1 MIRINKLAKDLGFTN
16 SVLIEKCQEC
26 GFVHITHHANALT
39 DEQVDLLRSKL
50 IGGAGQSVSVK
61 ERPAAPKV
69 EKISA
74 EKKDA
79 GSVEVVPKV
88 EKISAEKKDAG
99 SVEVV
104 PKVEKVST
112 EKKDA
117 GSVKVVSKEA
127 EAAAVRRRIPLWKQ
141 KAREDLIKGRWKEI
155 TKVTQQKRPRRFEK
169 RTKEAPKEQKA
180 VQPKEKESKV
190 AVELPATVK
199 DVSAAFGVKSGDI
212 ISKMLIDHN
221 ICATINQGLDGE
233 LIEMLGIEYGVEV
246 ELKQAKE
253 DEDEF
258 SLEESVD
265 REEDL
270 QTRAPIVTFLGH
282 VDHGKTSLLDSIRKT
297 DIVSFEAGGIT
308 QHIGAYR
315 IETNGKSVVFLDTPG
330 HAAFTAMR
338 ARGANVT
345 DLVVLV
351 VAADDGVMPQTEEA
365 INHARAANVPIVVA
379 LNKVDK
385 PEANVLKVKQQLA
398 SLDLNPEDWGGKVQM
413 IETSVVTKQ
422 GLDALL
428 GGLLLEAEI
437 LELKAVFNKPARGI
451 VLEAHVHEGRGVIA
465 SLLVR
470 EGTLKHGDIVLCG
483 QTYGRVRAIYNDHG
497 KEIKE
502 AGPSTPVAISGLS
515 TCPEAGDKFF
525 SIKDIQKAREIASK
539 RERKMR
545 EVALSNRQ
553 HVTLDN
559 LYMKIEEGRVK
570 EIKIIIK
577 ADFKGSVEV
586 LKKSLEEISTKE
598 VRTRILH
605 SGVGG
610 ITETDVLLADAS
622 DAVVIG
628 FHVVPEDKAKVLA
641 ESCGVDIR
649 LYKIIY
655 DATNDIKAALE
666 GLLEP
671 DKVEQILGS
680 VEVRKLFKVSK
691 IGNIAGCY
699 VKSGKILRNSHIRL
713 IRDSVVLYDGKIATL
728 RVVKDDAKEVRA
740 GFECGL
746 RIAGFDDIKVDD
758 IIESYEIQHIAR
770 TLK

>member
-16 SVLIEKCQEC
+16 SVLIEKCREC
-26 GFVHITHHANALT
+26 GFDHITHHANALT

-88 EKISAEKKDAG
+88 EKVSTEKKDAG

-141 KAREDLIKGRWKEI
+141 KAREDLIKGRWKDI

-190 AVELPATVK
+190 TVELPATVK

-385 PEANVLKVKQQLA
+385 PEANILKVKQQLA

-758 IIESYEIQHIAR
+758 VIESYEIQHIAR
-770 TLK
+770 KLE

>member
-1 MIRINKLAKDLGFTN
+1 MVRINKLAKDLGFKN
-16 SVLIEKCQEC
+16 SFLIEKCQEY
-26 GFVHITHHANALT
+26 GFVHIKHHANALT
-39 DEQVDLLRSKL
+39 DEQAGLLRSKL
-50 IGGAGQSVSVK
+50 VDRAAQSVSIKEKPDTSQVK
-61 ERPAAPKV
+61 
-69 EKISA
+69 
-74 EKKDA
+74 
-79 GSVEVVPKV
+79 
-88 EKISAEKKDAG
+88 
-99 SVEVV
+99 
-104 PKVEKVST
+104 KVST
-112 EKKDA
+112 EKKSSGPA
-117 GSVKVVSKEA
+117 KVVSKDA
-127 EAAAVRRRIPLWKQ
+127 EASAVRRRIPLWKQ

-155 TKVTQQKRPRRFEK
+155 TKVSQQKRPRRFEK
-169 RTKEAPKEQKA
+169 RTKEAPKEVKVVA
-180 VQPKEKESKV
+180 PKEKESKV
-190 AVELPATVK
+190 TVELPATVK
-199 DVSAAFGVKSGDI
+199 DVSAALGVKAGDI
-212 ISKMLIDHN
+212 ISKLLIGHGL
-221 ICATINQGLDGE
+221 CATINQGLDGE
-233 LIEMLGIEYGVEV
+233 IVEMLGIEYGVEI

-258 SLEESVD
+258 SLEEAVD
-265 REEDL
+265 KDEDL
-270 QTRAPIVTFLGH
+270 KERAPIVTFLGH

-315 IETNGKSVVFLDTPG
+315 VETKGKSVVFLDTPG
-330 HAAFTAMR
+330 HEAFTAMR

-385 PEANVLKVKQQLA
+385 PEANIMKVKQQLA

-422 GLDALL
+422 GLDTLYD
-428 GGLLLEAEI
+428 GLLLEAEI
-437 LELKAVFNKPARGI
+437 LELKAVAKKPARGI

-465 SLLVR
+465 NLLVR

-515 TCPEAGDKFF
+515 TCPEAGDKFY

-539 RERKMR
+539 RERKIR
-545 EVALSNRQ
+545 EVTLSGRQ

-559 LYMKIEEGRVK
+559 LYKKIEEGQVK
-570 EIKIIIK
+570 EIKVILK

-586 LKKSLEEISTKE
+586 IKKSLEEISTKE
-598 VRTRILH
+598 VRTRVLH

-610 ITETDVLLADAS
+610 ITETDILLADAS

-628 FHVVPEDKAKVLA
+628 FHVVPEDKAKTLA
-641 ESCGVDIR
+641 ESCGVDVR

-666 GLLEP
+666 GMLEP
-671 DKVEQILGS
+671 DKIENTLGS
-680 VEVRKLFKVSK
+680 VEVRKVFKVSK
-691 IGNIAGCY
+691 VGNIAGCY
-699 VKSGKILRNSHIRL
+699 VKSGKILRSSLVRL

-740 GFECGL
+740 GFECGI
-746 RIAGFDDIKVDD
+746 RIAGYDDIKVDD
-758 IIESYEIQHIAR
+758 IIEPYEIQHIAR

>member
-1 MIRINKLAKDLGFTN
+1 MVRINKLAKDLGFKN
-16 SVLIEKCQEC
+16 SFLIEKCQEY
-26 GFVHITHHANALT
+26 GFADIKHHANALT
-39 DEQVDLLRSKL
+39 DEQVRLLRSKL
-50 IGGAGQSVSVK
+50 VDGAGQGVSVK
-61 ERPAAPKV
+61 EKADTPEAKKVSAKKEDTDDATKAVPKEAGTTNADATKPA
-69 EKISA
+69 S
-74 EKKDA
+74 KDA
-79 GSVEVVPKV
+79 
-88 EKISAEKKDAG
+88 DA
-99 SVEVV
+99 
-104 PKVEKVST
+104 T
-112 EKKDA
+112 
-117 GSVKVVSKEA
+117 
-127 EAAAVRRRIPLWKQ
+127 AVRRRIPLWKQ
-141 KAREDLIKGRWKEI
+141 KAREDLIKGRWKEV
-155 TKVTQQKRPRRFEK
+155 TKVSQQKRPRRFEK
-169 RTKEAPKEQKA
+169 RTKEAPKETVA

-190 AVELPATVK
+190 TVELPATIK
-199 DVSAAFGVKSGDI
+199 DVSAALGVKAGDI
-212 ISKMLIDHN
+212 ISKLLIGHN
-221 ICATINQGLDGE
+221 IFATINQGLDGE
-233 LIEMLGIEYGVEV
+233 LIELLGIEYGVEI

-258 SLEESVD
+258 SLEEAVD

-270 QTRAPIVTFLGH
+270 ATRAPIVTFLGH
-282 VDHGKTSLLDSIRKT
+282 VDHGKTSLLDSIKKT
-297 DIVSFEAGGIT
+297 DIASFEAGGIT

-330 HAAFTAMR
+330 HEAFTAMR
-338 ARGANVT
+338 SRGANVT

-365 INHARAANVPIVVA
+365 INHARAANVPILVA
-379 LNKVDK
+379 INKVDK
-385 PEANVLKVKQQLA
+385 PEANVQKVKQQLA
-398 SLDLNPEDWGGKVQM
+398 SLELNPEEWGGKVQM
-413 IETSVVTKQ
+413 IETSVVTKM
-422 GLDALL
+422 GLDTLL
-428 GGLLLEAEI
+428 DGLLLEAEI
-437 LELKAVFNKPARGI
+437 LELKAAPKKPARGI

-465 SLLVR
+465 NLLVR

-515 TCPEAGDKFF
+515 VCPEAGDKFYG
-525 SIKDIQKAREIASK
+525 IKDIQKAREIASK

-545 EVALSNRQ
+545 EVALSGRQ

-559 LYMKIEEGRVK
+559 LYKKIEEGQVK
-570 EIKIIIK
+570 EIKVILK

-586 LKKSLEEISTKE
+586 LKKSLVEISTKE

-610 ITETDVLLADAS
+610 ITETDILLADAS

-628 FHVVPEDKAKVLA
+628 FHVVPEDKAKILA
-641 ESCGVDIR
+641 ESCGVDVR

-671 DKVEQILGS
+671 DKVEQALGS
-680 VEVRKLFKVSK
+680 VEVRKIFKVSK

-699 VKSGKILRNSHIRL
+699 VKSGKILRNSLVRL

-728 RVVKDDAKEVRA
+728 RVVKDDAKEVKA
-740 GFECGL
+740 GFECGI
-746 RIAGFDDIKVDD
+746 RIAGFDDIKAGD

-770 TLK
+770 TLE

>member
-1 MIRINKLAKDLGFTN
+1 MVRINKLAKDLGFKN
-16 SVLIEKCQEC
+16 SFLIEKCQEY
-26 GFVHITHHANALT
+26 GFADIKHHANALT
-39 DEQVDLLRSKL
+39 DEQVSLLRSKL
-50 IGGAGQSVSVK
+50 VDGAGQSVSVK
-61 ERPAAPKV
+61 EKPDTPEAKKV
-69 EKISA
+69 SA
-74 EKKDA
+74 KEGDTDATKAVPKDA
-79 GSVEVVPKV
+79 DTTKPVS
-88 EKISAEKKDAG
+88 KDA
-99 SVEVV
+99 
-104 PKVEKVST
+104 
-112 EKKDA
+112 DA
-117 GSVKVVSKEA
+117 T
-127 EAAAVRRRIPLWKQ
+127 AVRRRIPLWKQ
-141 KAREDLIKGRWKEI
+141 KAREDLIKGRWKEV
-155 TKVTQQKRPRRFEK
+155 TKVSQQKRPRRFEK
-169 RTKEAPKEQKA
+169 RTKEAPKETVA

-190 AVELPATVK
+190 AVELPATIK
-199 DVSAAFGVKSGDI
+199 DVSAALGVKAGDI
-212 ISKMLIDHN
+212 ISKLLIGHN
-221 ICATINQGLDGE
+221 IFATINQGLDGE
-233 LIEMLGIEYGVEV
+233 LIELLGIEYGVEI

-258 SLEESVD
+258 SLEETVD
-265 REEDL
+265 REEDFA
-270 QTRAPIVTFLGH
+270 TRAPIVTFLGH

-297 DIVSFEAGGIT
+297 DKASCEAGGIT

-315 IETNGKSVVFLDTPG
+315 VETNGKSVVFLDTPG
-330 HAAFTAMR
+330 HEAFTAMR

-365 INHARAANVPIVVA
+365 INHARAANVPILVA
-379 LNKVDK
+379 INKVDK
-385 PEANVLKVKQQLA
+385 PEANVQKVKQQLA
-398 SLDLNPEDWGGKVQM
+398 SLELNPEEWGGKVQM
-413 IETSVVTKQ
+413 IETSVVTKI
-422 GLDALL
+422 GLDTLL
-428 GGLLLEAEI
+428 DGLLLEAEI
-437 LELKAVFNKPARGI
+437 LELKAVRKKPARGI
-451 VLEAHVHEGRGVIA
+451 VLEAHVHEGRGIIA
-465 SLLVR
+465 NLLVR
-470 EGTLKHGDIVLCG
+470 EGTLKRGDIVLCG

-502 AGPSTPVAISGLS
+502 AEPSTPVAISGLS
-515 TCPEAGDKFF
+515 TCPEAGDKFY

-545 EVALSNRQ
+545 EVALSGRQ

-559 LYMKIEEGRVK
+559 LYKKIEDGQVK
-570 EIKIIIK
+570 EIKVILK

-586 LKKSLEEISTKE
+586 LKKSLEDISTKE

-610 ITETDVLLADAS
+610 ITETDILLADAS
-622 DAVVIG
+622 DAIVIG
-628 FHVVPEDKAKVLA
+628 FHVVPEDKAKILA
-641 ESCGVDIR
+641 ESCGVDVR

-671 DKVEQILGS
+671 DKIEETLGS

-699 VKSGKILRNSHIRL
+699 VKSGKILRNSQIRL

-758 IIESYEIQHIAR
+758 IIESYEIKHIAR
-770 TLK
+770 TLD

>member
-1 MIRINKLAKDLGFTN
+1 MVRINKLAKDLGFKN
-16 SVLIEKCQEC
+16 SFLIEKCQEY
-26 GFVHITHHANALT
+26 GFADIKHHANALT
-39 DEQVDLLRSKL
+39 DEQVRLLRSKL
-50 IGGAGQSVSVK
+50 VDGAGQGVSVK
-61 ERPAAPKV
+61 EKADTPEAKKVSAKKEDTDDATKAVPKEAGTTNADATKPA
-69 EKISA
+69 S
-74 EKKDA
+74 KDA
-79 GSVEVVPKV
+79 
-88 EKISAEKKDAG
+88 DA
-99 SVEVV
+99 
-104 PKVEKVST
+104 T
-112 EKKDA
+112 
-117 GSVKVVSKEA
+117 
-127 EAAAVRRRIPLWKQ
+127 AVRRRIPLWKQ
-141 KAREDLIKGRWKEI
+141 KAREDLIKGRWKEV
-155 TKVTQQKRPRRFEK
+155 TKVSQQKRPRRFEK
-169 RTKEAPKEQKA
+169 RTKEAPKETVA

-190 AVELPATVK
+190 TVELPATIK
-199 DVSAAFGVKSGDI
+199 DVSAALGVKAGDI
-212 ISKMLIDHN
+212 ISKLLIGHN
-221 ICATINQGLDGE
+221 IFATINQGLDGE
-233 LIEMLGIEYGVEV
+233 LIEMLGIEYGVEI

-258 SLEESVD
+258 SLEEAID
-265 REEDL
+265 QEEDL
-270 QTRAPIVTFLGH
+270 KARSPIVTFLGH
-282 VDHGKTSLLDSIRKT
+282 VDHVKTSLLDSIRKT
-297 DIVSFEAGGIT
+297 DIVSFESGGIT

-315 IETNGKSVVFLDTPG
+315 VETNGKSVVFLDTPG
-330 HAAFTAMR
+330 HEAFTSMR

-365 INHARAANVPIVVA
+365 INHARAADVPIVVA
-379 LNKVDK
+379 INKVDK
-385 PEANVLKVKQQLA
+385 AEANVQKVKQQLA
-398 SLDLNPEDWGGKVQM
+398 SLELNPEEWGGKVQM
-413 IETSVVTKQ
+413 IETSVVTKM
-422 GLDALL
+422 GLDTLL
-428 GGLLLEAEI
+428 DGLLLEAEI
-437 LELKAVFNKPARGI
+437 LELKAAPKKPARGI

-465 SLLVR
+465 NLLVR

-515 TCPEAGDKFF
+515 VCPEAGDKFYG
-525 SIKDIQKAREIASK
+525 IKDIQKAREIASK

-545 EVALSNRQ
+545 EVALSGRQ

-559 LYMKIEEGRVK
+559 LYKKIEEGQVK
-570 EIKIIIK
+570 EIKVILK

-586 LKKSLEEISTKE
+586 LKKSLVEISTKE

-610 ITETDVLLADAS
+610 ITETDILLADAS

-628 FHVVPEDKAKVLA
+628 FHVVPEDKAKILA
-641 ESCGVDIR
+641 ESCGVDVR

-671 DKVEQILGS
+671 DKVEQALGS
-680 VEVRKLFKVSK
+680 VEVRKIFKVSK

-699 VKSGKILRNSHIRL
+699 VKSGKILRNSLVRL

-728 RVVKDDAKEVRA
+728 RVVKDDAKEVKA
-740 GFECGL
+740 GFECGI
-746 RIAGFDDIKVDD
+746 RIAGFDDIKAGD

-770 TLK
+770 TLE

>member
-1 MIRINKLAKDLGFTN
+1 MVRINKLAKDLGFKN
-16 SVLIEKCQEC
+16 SFLIEKCQEY
-26 GFVHITHHANALT
+26 GFADIKHHANALT
-39 DEQVDLLRSKL
+39 DEQVSILRSKL
-50 IGGAGQSVSVK
+50 VGGAGQSVSVK
-61 ERPAAPKV
+61 EKPDTPKV
-69 EKISA
+69 KMVSA

-79 GSVEVVPKV
+79 
-88 EKISAEKKDAG
+88 DA
-99 SVEVV
+99 
-104 PKVEKVST
+104 
-112 EKKDA
+112 
-117 GSVKVVSKEA
+117 VKTVSKGTEA
-127 EAAAVRRRIPLWKQ
+127 TTVRRRIPLWKQ
-141 KAREDLIKGRWKEI
+141 KAREDLIKGRWKEV
-155 TKVTQQKRPRRFEK
+155 TKVSQQKRPRRFEK
-169 RTKEAPKEQKA
+169 RTKEAPKEQKT

-190 AVELPATVK
+190 TVELPATIK
-199 DVSAAFGVKSGDI
+199 DVSAALGVKAGDI
-212 ISKMLIDHN
+212 ISKLLIGHN
-221 ICATINQGLDGE
+221 IFATINQGLDGE
-233 LIEMLGIEYGVEV
+233 LIEMLGIEYGVEI

-258 SLEESVD
+258 SLEETVD

-270 QTRAPIVTFLGH
+270 KPRAPIVTFLGH

-297 DIVSFEAGGIT
+297 DTASFEAGGIT

-315 IETNGKSVVFLDTPG
+315 VEANGKTVVFLDTPG
-330 HAAFTAMR
+330 HEAFTAMR

-365 INHARAANVPIVVA
+365 INHARAAQVPIVVA
-379 LNKVDK
+379 INKVDK
-385 PEANVLKVKQQLA
+385 PEANVQKVKQQLA
-398 SLDLNPEDWGGKVQM
+398 SLELNPEEWGGKVQM
-413 IETSVVTKQ
+413 IETSVVTKA

-428 GGLLLEAEI
+428 DGLLLEAEI
-437 LELKAVFNKPARGI
+437 LELKAAPKKPAKGI
-451 VLEAHVHEGRGVIA
+451 VLEAHVHEGRGIIA
-465 SLLVR
+465 NLLVR
-470 EGTLKHGDIVLCG
+470 EGTLKHGDVVLCG

-497 KEIKE
+497 KVIKE

-515 TCPEAGDKFF
+515 TCPEAGDKFY
-525 SIKDIQKAREIASK
+525 SVKDIQKAREIASK

-545 EVALSNRQ
+545 EVALSDRQ

-559 LYMKIEEGRVK
+559 LYKKIEEGQIK
-570 EIKIIIK
+570 EIKVILK

-586 LKKSLEEISTKE
+586 LKKTLEEISTKE

-610 ITETDVLLADAS
+610 ITETDILLADAS

-628 FHVVPEDKAKVLA
+628 FHVVPEDKAKILA

-655 DATNDIKAALE
+655 DATNDMKSALE

-671 DKVEQILGS
+671 DKIEKVLGS
-680 VEVRKLFKVSK
+680 VEVRKIFKVSK
-691 IGNIAGCY
+691 VGNIAGCY
-699 VKSGKILRNSHIRL
+699 VKSGKILRNSLVRL

-728 RVVKDDAKEVRA
+728 RVVKDDAKEVKA
-740 GFECGL
+740 GFECGV
-746 RIAGFDDIKVDD
+746 RIAGFDDIKEGD

-770 TLK
+770 TLD

>member
-1 MIRINKLAKDLGFTN
+1 MVRINKLAKDLGFKN
-16 SVLIEKCQEC
+16 SFLIEKCQEY
-26 GFVHITHHANALT
+26 GFADIKHHANALT
-39 DEQVDLLRSKL
+39 DEQVSLLRSKL
-50 IGGAGQSVSVK
+50 VGGAGQSVSVK
-61 ERPAAPKV
+61 EKPDTPDAKNV
-69 EKISA
+69 SA
-74 EKKDA
+74 EKGDTDA
-79 GSVEVVPKV
+79 TKVVPKDADATKPV
-88 EKISAEKKDAG
+88 SKDA
-99 SVEVV
+99 
-104 PKVEKVST
+104 
-112 EKKDA
+112 DA
-117 GSVKVVSKEA
+117 T
-127 EAAAVRRRIPLWKQ
+127 AVRRRIPLWKQ
-141 KAREDLIKGRWKEI
+141 KAREDLIKGRWKEV
-155 TKVTQQKRPRRFEK
+155 TKVSQQKRPRRFDK
-169 RTKEAPKEQKA
+169 RTKEAPKETVA

-190 AVELPATVK
+190 TVELPATIK
-199 DVSAAFGVKSGDI
+199 DVSAALGVKAGDI
-212 ISKMLIDHN
+212 ISKLLIGHN
-221 ICATINQGLDGE
+221 IFATINQGLDGE
-233 LIEMLGIEYGVEV
+233 LIELLGIEYGVEI

-258 SLEESVD
+258 SLEEIVD
-265 REEDL
+265 KEEDL
-270 QTRAPIVTFLGH
+270 KARSPIVTFLGH

-297 DIVSFEAGGIT
+297 DIVSFESGGIT

-315 IETNGKSVVFLDTPG
+315 VETNGKSVVFLDTPG
-330 HAAFTAMR
+330 HEAFTSMR

-365 INHARAANVPIVVA
+365 INHARAADVPIVVA
-379 LNKVDK
+379 INKVDK
-385 PEANVLKVKQQLA
+385 AEANVQKVKQQLA
-398 SLDLNPEDWGGKVQM
+398 SLELNPEEWGGKVQM
-413 IETSVVTKQ
+413 IETSVVTKM
-422 GLDALL
+422 GLDTLL
-428 GGLLLEAEI
+428 DGLLLEAEI
-437 LELKAVFNKPARGI
+437 LELKAAPKKPARGI

-465 SLLVR
+465 NLLVR

-515 TCPEAGDKFF
+515 VCPEAGDKFYG
-525 SIKDIQKAREIASK
+525 IKDIQKAREIASK

-545 EVALSNRQ
+545 EVALSGRQ

-559 LYMKIEEGRVK
+559 LYKKIEEGQVK
-570 EIKIIIK
+570 EIKVILK

-586 LKKSLEEISTKE
+586 LKKSLVEISTKE

-610 ITETDVLLADAS
+610 ITETDILLADAS

-628 FHVVPEDKAKVLA
+628 FHVVPEDKAKILA
-641 ESCGVDIR
+641 ESCGVDVR

-671 DKVEQILGS
+671 DKVEQALGS
-680 VEVRKLFKVSK
+680 VEVRKIFKVSK

-699 VKSGKILRNSHIRL
+699 VKSGKILRNSLVRL

-728 RVVKDDAKEVRA
+728 RVVKDDAKEVKA
-740 GFECGL
+740 GFECGI
-746 RIAGFDDIKVDD
+746 RIAGFDDIKAGD

-770 TLK
+770 TLE

>member
-1 MIRINKLAKDLGFTN
+1 MIRINKLAKDLGFKN
-16 SVLIEKCQEC
+16 SFLIEKCQEY
-26 GFVHITHHANALT
+26 GFADIKHHANALT
-39 DEQVDLLRSKL
+39 DEQVSLLRSKL
-50 IGGAGQSVSVK
+50 VGGAGQSVSVK
-61 ERPAAPKV
+61 EKPHTPDTKKV
-69 EKISA
+69 SA
-74 EKKDA
+74 EKGDTDA
-79 GSVEVVPKV
+79 TKVVPKDADATKPV
-88 EKISAEKKDAG
+88 SKDA
-99 SVEVV
+99 
-104 PKVEKVST
+104 
-112 EKKDA
+112 DA
-117 GSVKVVSKEA
+117 T
-127 EAAAVRRRIPLWKQ
+127 AVRRRIPLWKQ
-141 KAREDLIKGRWKEI
+141 KAREDLIKGRWKEV
-155 TKVTQQKRPRRFEK
+155 TKVSQQKRPRRFEK
-169 RTKEAPKEQKA
+169 RTKEAPKETVA

-190 AVELPATVK
+190 TVELPATIK
-199 DVSAAFGVKSGDI
+199 DVSAALGVKAGDI
-212 ISKMLIDHN
+212 ISKLLIGHN
-221 ICATINQGLDGE
+221 IFATINQGLDGE
-233 LIEMLGIEYGVEV
+233 LIEMLGIEYGVEI

-258 SLEESVD
+258 SLEEAID
-265 REEDL
+265 QEEDL
-270 QTRAPIVTFLGH
+270 KARSPIVTFLGH

-297 DIVSFEAGGIT
+297 DIVSFESGGIT

-315 IETNGKSVVFLDTPG
+315 VETNGKSVVFLDTPG
-330 HAAFTAMR
+330 HEAFTSMR

-365 INHARAANVPIVVA
+365 INHARAADVPIVVA
-379 LNKVDK
+379 INKVDK
-385 PEANVLKVKQQLA
+385 AEANVQKVKQQLA
-398 SLDLNPEDWGGKVQM
+398 SLELNPEEWGGKVQM
-413 IETSVVTKQ
+413 IETSVVTKM
-422 GLDALL
+422 GLDTLL
-428 GGLLLEAEI
+428 DGLLLEAEI
-437 LELKAVFNKPARGI
+437 LELKAAPKKPARGI

-465 SLLVR
+465 NLLVR

-515 TCPEAGDKFF
+515 VCPEAGDKFYG
-525 SIKDIQKAREIASK
+525 IKDIQKAREIASK

-545 EVALSNRQ
+545 EVALSGRQ

-559 LYMKIEEGRVK
+559 LYKKIEEGQVK
-570 EIKIIIK
+570 EIKVILK

-586 LKKSLEEISTKE
+586 LKKSLVEISTKE

-610 ITETDVLLADAS
+610 ITETDILLADAS

-628 FHVVPEDKAKVLA
+628 FHVVPEDKAKILA

-671 DKVEQILGS
+671 DKVEQALGS
-680 VEVRKLFKVSK
+680 VEVRKIFKVSK

-699 VKSGKILRNSHIRL
+699 VKSGKILRNSLVRL

-728 RVVKDDAKEVRA
+728 RVVKDDAKEVKA
-740 GFECGL
+740 GFECGI
-746 RIAGFDDIKVDD
+746 RIAGFDDIKAGD

-770 TLK
+770 TLE

>member
-1 MIRINKLAKDLGFTN
+1 MIRINKLAKDLGFKN
-16 SVLIEKCQEC
+16 SFLIEKCQEC
-26 GFVHITHHANALT
+26 GFENITHHANALT
-39 DEQVDLLRSKL
+39 DEQVGLLRSKL
-50 IGGAGQSVSVK
+50 IDGAEQTVSVK
-61 ERPAAPKV
+61 EKPGTP
-69 EKISA
+69 EI
-74 EKKDA
+74 KK
-79 GSVEVVPKV
+79 E
-88 EKISAEKKDAG
+88 
-99 SVEVV
+99 
-104 PKVEKVST
+104 ST

-117 GSVKVVSKEA
+117 GSVKVASKEA
-127 EAAAVRRRIPLWKQ
+127 EAATVRRRIPLWKQ
-141 KAREDLIKGRWKEI
+141 KAREDLIKGRWKEV
-155 TKVTQQKRPRRFEK
+155 TKVSQQKRPRRFDK
-169 RTKEAPKEQKA
+169 RTKEVPKEQKA
-180 VQPKEKESKV
+180 VLPKEKESKV
-190 AVELPATVK
+190 TVELPATIK
-199 DVSAAFGVKSGDI
+199 DVSAALGVKAGDI
-212 ISKMLIDHN
+212 ISKLLIGHN
-221 ICATINQGLDGE
+221 IFATINQGLDGE
-233 LIEMLGIEYGVEV
+233 LIEMLGIEYGVEI

-258 SLEESVD
+258 SLEESAD
-265 REEDL
+265 QEEDL
-270 QTRAPIVTFLGH
+270 KARAPIVTFLGH

-297 DIVSFEAGGIT
+297 DIVSFESGGIT

-315 IETNGKSVVFLDTPG
+315 VETNGKSVVFLDTPG
-330 HAAFTAMR
+330 HEAFTAMR

-365 INHARAANVPIVVA
+365 INHARAADVPIVVA

-385 PEANVLKVKQQLA
+385 PEANILKVKQQLA

-428 GGLLLEAEI
+428 DGLLLEAEV
-437 LELKAVFNKPARGI
+437 LELKAVSNKPARGI

-465 SLLVR
+465 NLLVR

-483 QTYGRVRAIYNDHG
+483 QTYGRMRAIYNDHG

-539 RERKMR
+539 RERKIR
-545 EVALSNRQ
+545 EVALSGRQ

-559 LYMKIEEGRVK
+559 LYKKIEDGQVK
-570 EIKIIIK
+570 EIKVILK

-610 ITETDVLLADAS
+610 ITETDILLADAS

-628 FHVVPEDKAKVLA
+628 FHVVPEDKAKTLA
-641 ESCGVDIR
+641 ESCGVDVR

-699 VKSGKILRNSHIRL
+699 VKSGKILRNSLIRL
-713 IRDSVVLYDGKIATL
+713 IRDSIVIYDGKIATL
-728 RVVKDDAKEVRA
+728 RVVKDDAKEVKA
-740 GFECGL
+740 GYECGI

-758 IIESYEIQHIAR
+758 VIESYEIQHIAR

>member
-1 MIRINKLAKDLGFTN
+1 MIRINKLAKDLGFKN
-16 SVLIEKCQEC
+16 SFLIEKCQEY
-26 GFVHITHHANALT
+26 GFADIKHHANALT
-39 DEQVDLLRSKL
+39 DEQVRLLRSKL
-50 IGGAGQSVSVK
+50 VDGAGQGVSVK
-61 ERPAAPKV
+61 EKADTPEAKKVSAKKEDADATKAVPKESGTTNADATKPA
-69 EKISA
+69 S
-74 EKKDA
+74 KDA
-79 GSVEVVPKV
+79 
-88 EKISAEKKDAG
+88 DA
-99 SVEVV
+99 
-104 PKVEKVST
+104 T
-112 EKKDA
+112 
-117 GSVKVVSKEA
+117 
-127 EAAAVRRRIPLWKQ
+127 AVRRRIPLWKQ
-141 KAREDLIKGRWKEI
+141 KAREDLIKGRWKEV
-155 TKVTQQKRPRRFEK
+155 TKVSQQKRPRRFEK
-169 RTKEAPKEQKA
+169 RTKEAPKETVA

-190 AVELPATVK
+190 TVELPATIK
-199 DVSAAFGVKSGDI
+199 DVSAALGVKAGDI
-212 ISKMLIDHN
+212 ISKLLIGHN
-221 ICATINQGLDGE
+221 IFATINQGLDGE
-233 LIEMLGIEYGVEV
+233 LIELLGIEYGVEI

-258 SLEESVD
+258 SLEEAVD

-270 QTRAPIVTFLGH
+270 ATRAPIVTFLGH
-282 VDHGKTSLLDSIRKT
+282 VDHGKTSLLDSIKKT
-297 DIVSFEAGGIT
+297 DIASFEAGGIT

-330 HAAFTAMR
+330 HEAFTAMR
-338 ARGANVT
+338 SRGANVT

-365 INHARAANVPIVVA
+365 INHARAANVPILVA
-379 LNKVDK
+379 INKVDK
-385 PEANVLKVKQQLA
+385 PEANVQKVKQQLA
-398 SLDLNPEDWGGKVQM
+398 SLELNPEEWGGKVQM
-413 IETSVVTKQ
+413 IETSVVTKM
-422 GLDALL
+422 GLDTLL
-428 GGLLLEAEI
+428 DGLLLEAEI
-437 LELKAVFNKPARGI
+437 LELKAAPKKPARGI

-465 SLLVR
+465 NLLVR

-515 TCPEAGDKFF
+515 VCPEAGDKFYG
-525 SIKDIQKAREIASK
+525 IKDIQKAREIASK

-545 EVALSNRQ
+545 EVALSGRQ

-559 LYMKIEEGRVK
+559 LYKKIEEGQVK
-570 EIKIIIK
+570 EIKVILK

-586 LKKSLEEISTKE
+586 LKKSLVEISTKE

-610 ITETDVLLADAS
+610 ITETDILLADAS

-628 FHVVPEDKAKVLA
+628 FHVVPEDKAKILA
-641 ESCGVDIR
+641 ESCGVDVR

-671 DKVEQILGS
+671 DKVEQALGS
-680 VEVRKLFKVSK
+680 VEVRKIFKVSK

-699 VKSGKILRNSHIRL
+699 VKSGKILRNSLVRL

-728 RVVKDDAKEVRA
+728 RVVKDDAKEVKA
-740 GFECGL
+740 GFECGI
-746 RIAGFDDIKVDD
+746 RIAGFDDIKAGD

-770 TLK
+770 TLE

>member
-1 MIRINKLAKDLGFTN
+1 MVRINKLAKDLGFKN
-16 SVLIEKCQEC
+16 SFLIEKCQEY
-26 GFVHITHHANALT
+26 GFADIKHHANALT
-39 DEQVDLLRSKL
+39 DEQVRLLRSKL
-50 IGGAGQSVSVK
+50 VDGAGQGVSVK
-61 ERPAAPKV
+61 EKADTPEAKKV
-69 EKISA
+69 SA
-74 EKKDA
+74 KKEDTDATKAVPKDA
-79 GSVEVVPKV
+79 GATNADATKPAS
-88 EKISAEKKDAG
+88 KDA
-99 SVEVV
+99 
-104 PKVEKVST
+104 
-112 EKKDA
+112 DA
-117 GSVKVVSKEA
+117 T
-127 EAAAVRRRIPLWKQ
+127 AVRRRIPLWKQ
-141 KAREDLIKGRWKEI
+141 KAREDLIKGRWKEV
-155 TKVTQQKRPRRFEK
+155 TKVSQQKRPRRFEK
-169 RTKEAPKEQKA
+169 RTKEAPKETVA

-190 AVELPATVK
+190 TVELPATIK
-199 DVSAAFGVKSGDI
+199 DVSAALGVKAGDI
-212 ISKMLIDHN
+212 ISKLLIGHN
-221 ICATINQGLDGE
+221 IFATINQGLDGE
-233 LIEMLGIEYGVEV
+233 LIEMLGIEYGVEI

-258 SLEESVD
+258 SLEEAID
-265 REEDL
+265 QEEDL
-270 QTRAPIVTFLGH
+270 KARSPIVTFLGH

-297 DIVSFEAGGIT
+297 DIVSFESGGIT

-315 IETNGKSVVFLDTPG
+315 VETNGKSVVFLDTPG
-330 HAAFTAMR
+330 HEAFTSMR

-365 INHARAANVPIVVA
+365 INHARAADVPIVVA
-379 LNKVDK
+379 INKVDK
-385 PEANVLKVKQQLA
+385 AEANVQKVKQQLA
-398 SLDLNPEDWGGKVQM
+398 SLELNPEEWGGKVQM
-413 IETSVVTKQ
+413 IETSVVTKM
-422 GLDALL
+422 GLDTLL
-428 GGLLLEAEI
+428 DGLLLEAEI
-437 LELKAVFNKPARGI
+437 LELKAAPKKPARGI

-465 SLLVR
+465 NLLVR

-515 TCPEAGDKFF
+515 VCPEAGDKFYG
-525 SIKDIQKAREIASK
+525 IKDIQKAREIASK

-545 EVALSNRQ
+545 EVALSGRQ

-559 LYMKIEEGRVK
+559 LYKKIEEGQVK
-570 EIKIIIK
+570 EIKVILK

-586 LKKSLEEISTKE
+586 LKKSLVEISTKE

-610 ITETDVLLADAS
+610 ITETDILLADAS

-628 FHVVPEDKAKVLA
+628 FHVVPEDKAKILA

-671 DKVEQILGS
+671 DKVEQALGS
-680 VEVRKLFKVSK
+680 VEVRKIFKVSK

-699 VKSGKILRNSHIRL
+699 VKSGKILRNSLVRL

-728 RVVKDDAKEVRA
+728 RVVKDDAKEVKA
-740 GFECGL
+740 GFECGI
-746 RIAGFDDIKVDD
+746 RIAGFDDIKAGD

-770 TLK
+770 TLE

>member
-61 ERPAAPKV
+61 ERPAA
-69 EKISA
+69 
-74 EKKDA
+74 
-79 GSVEVVPKV
+79 PKV

-525 SIKDIQKAREIASK
+525 SIKDIQKARKIASK

-671 DKVEQILGS
+671 DKIEQTLGS

-699 VKSGKILRNSHIRL
+699 VKSGKILRNSLIRL

-728 RVVKDDAKEVRA
+728 RVVKDDVKEVRA

-758 IIESYEIQHIAR
+758 VIESYEIQHIAR
-770 TLK
+770 KLE

>member
-1 MIRINKLAKDLGFTN
+1 MVRINKLAKDLGFKN
-16 SVLIEKCQEC
+16 SFLIEKCQEY
-26 GFVHITHHANALT
+26 GFADIKHHANALT
-39 DEQVDLLRSKL
+39 DEQVRLLRSKL
-50 IGGAGQSVSVK
+50 VDGAGQGVSVK
-61 ERPAAPKV
+61 EKADTPEAKKVSAKKEDTDDATKAVPKEAGTTNADATKPA
-69 EKISA
+69 S
-74 EKKDA
+74 KDA
-79 GSVEVVPKV
+79 
-88 EKISAEKKDAG
+88 DA
-99 SVEVV
+99 
-104 PKVEKVST
+104 T
-112 EKKDA
+112 
-117 GSVKVVSKEA
+117 
-127 EAAAVRRRIPLWKQ
+127 AVRRRIPLWKQ
-141 KAREDLIKGRWKEI
+141 KAREDLIKGRWKEV
-155 TKVTQQKRPRRFEK
+155 TKVSQQKRPRRFEK
-169 RTKEAPKEQKA
+169 RTKEAPKETVA

-190 AVELPATVK
+190 TVELPATIK
-199 DVSAAFGVKSGDI
+199 DVSAALGVKAGDI
-212 ISKMLIDHN
+212 ISKLLIGHN
-221 ICATINQGLDGE
+221 IFATINQGLDGE
-233 LIEMLGIEYGVEV
+233 LIELLGIEYGVEI

-258 SLEESVD
+258 SLEEAID
-265 REEDL
+265 QEEDL
-270 QTRAPIVTFLGH
+270 KARSPIVTFLGH

-297 DIVSFEAGGIT
+297 DIVSFESGGIT

-315 IETNGKSVVFLDTPG
+315 VETNGKSVVFLDTPG
-330 HAAFTAMR
+330 HEAFTSMR

-365 INHARAANVPIVVA
+365 INHARAADVPIVVA
-379 LNKVDK
+379 INKVDK
-385 PEANVLKVKQQLA
+385 AEANVQKVKQQLA
-398 SLDLNPEDWGGKVQM
+398 SLELNPEEWGGKVQM
-413 IETSVVTKQ
+413 IETSVVTKM
-422 GLDALL
+422 GLDTLL
-428 GGLLLEAEI
+428 DGLLLEAEI
-437 LELKAVFNKPARGI
+437 LELKAAPKKPARGI

-465 SLLVR
+465 NLLVR

-515 TCPEAGDKFF
+515 VCPEAGDKFYG
-525 SIKDIQKAREIASK
+525 IKDIQKAREIASK

-545 EVALSNRQ
+545 EVALSGRQ

-559 LYMKIEEGRVK
+559 LYKKIEEGQVK
-570 EIKIIIK
+570 EIKVILK

-586 LKKSLEEISTKE
+586 LKKSLVEISTKE

-610 ITETDVLLADAS
+610 ITETDILLADAS

-628 FHVVPEDKAKVLA
+628 FHVVPEDKAKILA
-641 ESCGVDIR
+641 ESCGVDVR

-671 DKVEQILGS
+671 DKVEQALGS
-680 VEVRKLFKVSK
+680 VEVRKIFKVSK

-699 VKSGKILRNSHIRL
+699 VKSGKILRNSLVRL

-728 RVVKDDAKEVRA
+728 RVVKDDAKEVKA
-740 GFECGL
+740 GFECGI
-746 RIAGFDDIKVDD
+746 RIAGFDDIKAGD

-770 TLK
+770 TLE

>member
-1 MIRINKLAKDLGFTN
+1 MIRINKLAKDLGFKN
-16 SVLIEKCQEC
+16 SFLIEKCQEY
-26 GFVHITHHANALT
+26 GFGHITHHANALT
-39 DEQVDLLRSKL
+39 DEQVGLLRSKL
-50 IGGAGQSVSVK
+50 IDGAEQSVSVK
-61 ERPAAPKV
+61 EKPVTPDVK
-69 EKISA
+69 
-74 EKKDA
+74 
-79 GSVEVVPKV
+79 
-88 EKISAEKKDAG
+88 
-99 SVEVV
+99 
-104 PKVEKVST
+104 KVST

-117 GSVKVVSKEA
+117 GSVKVASKEA
-127 EAAAVRRRIPLWKQ
+127 DATTVRRRIPLWKQ
-141 KAREDLIKGRWKEI
+141 KAREDLIKGRWKEV
-155 TKVTQQKRPRRFEK
+155 TKVSQQKRPRRFEK
-169 RTKEAPKEQKA
+169 RTKEVPKEQKA

-190 AVELPATVK
+190 TVELPATIK
-199 DVSAAFGVKSGDI
+199 DVSAALGVKAGDI
-212 ISKMLIDHN
+212 ISKLLIGHN
-221 ICATINQGLDGE
+221 IFATINQGLDGE
-233 LIEMLGIEYGVEV
+233 LIEMLGIEYGVEI

-258 SLEESVD
+258 SLEEVD
-265 REEDL
+265 DQEEDL
-270 QTRAPIVTFLGH
+270 KARAPIVTFLGH

-297 DIVSFEAGGIT
+297 NVVSFEAGGIT

-315 IETNGKSVVFLDTPG
+315 VDTNGKSVVFLDTPG
-330 HAAFTAMR
+330 HEAFTAMR

-365 INHARAANVPIVVA
+365 INHARAAEVPIVVA
-379 LNKVDK
+379 MNKVDK
-385 PEANVLKVKQQLA
+385 PEANVQKVKQQLA
-398 SLDLNPEDWGGKVQM
+398 SLELNPEEWGGKVQM
-413 IETSVVTKQ
+413 IETSVVAKM

-428 GGLLLEAEI
+428 DGLLLEAEI
-437 LELKAVFNKPARGI
+437 LELKAVSKKPAKGI

-465 SLLVR
+465 NLLVR

-497 KEIKE
+497 EGIKE

-515 TCPEAGDKFF
+515 TCPEAGDKFY
-525 SIKDIQKAREIASK
+525 SVKDIQKAREIASK

-545 EVALSNRQ
+545 EVALSDRQ

-559 LYMKIEEGRVK
+559 LYTKIEDGQVK

-586 LKKSLEEISTKE
+586 LKKSLVEISTKE
-598 VRTRILH
+598 VRTRVLH

-610 ITETDVLLADAS
+610 ITETDILLADAS
-622 DAVVIG
+622 DAIVIG
-628 FHVVPEDKAKVLA
+628 FHVVPEDKARVLA

-671 DKVEQILGS
+671 DKVEQTLGS

-699 VKSGKILRNSHIRL
+699 VKSGKILRNSNIRL

-728 RVVKDDAKEVRA
+728 RVVKDDAKEVKA
-740 GFECGL
+740 GFECGI

-758 IIESYEIQHIAR
+758 IIEAYEIQHIAR
-770 TLK
+770 KLE

>member
-1 MIRINKLAKDLGFTN
+1 MVRINKLAKDLGFKN
-16 SVLIEKCQEC
+16 SFLIEKCQEY
-26 GFVHITHHANALT
+26 GFADIKHHANALT
-39 DEQVDLLRSKL
+39 DEQVSLLRSKL
-50 IGGAGQSVSVK
+50 VDGAGQSVSVK
-61 ERPAAPKV
+61 EKPDTPEAKKV
-69 EKISA
+69 GAKEGDTDATKA
-74 EKKDA
+74 VPKDA
-79 GSVEVVPKV
+79 DTTKPVS
-88 EKISAEKKDAG
+88 KDA
-99 SVEVV
+99 
-104 PKVEKVST
+104 
-112 EKKDA
+112 DA
-117 GSVKVVSKEA
+117 T
-127 EAAAVRRRIPLWKQ
+127 AVRRRIPLWKQ
-141 KAREDLIKGRWKEI
+141 KAREDLIKGRWKEV
-155 TKVTQQKRPRRFEK
+155 TKVSQQKRPRRFEK
-169 RTKEAPKEQKA
+169 RTKEAPKETVA

-190 AVELPATVK
+190 AVELPATIK
-199 DVSAAFGVKSGDI
+199 DVSAALGVKAGDI
-212 ISKMLIDHN
+212 ISKLLIGHN
-221 ICATINQGLDGE
+221 IFATINQGLDGE
-233 LIEMLGIEYGVEV
+233 LIELLGIEYGVEI

-258 SLEESVD
+258 SLEETVD
-265 REEDL
+265 REEDFA
-270 QTRAPIVTFLGH
+270 TRAPIVTFLGH

-297 DIVSFEAGGIT
+297 DNASSEAGGIT

-315 IETNGKSVVFLDTPG
+315 VETNGKSVVFLDTPG
-330 HAAFTAMR
+330 HEAFTAMR

-365 INHARAANVPIVVA
+365 INHARAANVPILVA
-379 LNKVDK
+379 INKVDK
-385 PEANVLKVKQQLA
+385 PEANVQKVKQQLA
-398 SLDLNPEDWGGKVQM
+398 SLELNPEEWGGKVQM
-413 IETSVVTKQ
+413 IETSVVTKI
-422 GLDALL
+422 GLDTLL
-428 GGLLLEAEI
+428 DGLLLEAEI
-437 LELKAVFNKPARGI
+437 LELKAVRKKPARGI
-451 VLEAHVHEGRGVIA
+451 VLEAHVHEGRGIIA
-465 SLLVR
+465 NLLVR
-470 EGTLKHGDIVLCG
+470 EGTLKRGDIVLCG

-502 AGPSTPVAISGLS
+502 AEPSTPVAISGLS
-515 TCPEAGDKFF
+515 TCPEAGDKFY

-545 EVALSNRQ
+545 EVALSGRQ

-559 LYMKIEEGRVK
+559 LYKKIEDGQVK
-570 EIKIIIK
+570 EIKVILK

-586 LKKSLEEISTKE
+586 LKKSLEDISTKE

-610 ITETDVLLADAS
+610 ITETDILLADAS
-622 DAVVIG
+622 DAIVIG
-628 FHVVPEDKAKVLA
+628 FHVVPEDKAKILA
-641 ESCGVDIR
+641 ESCGVDVR

-671 DKVEQILGS
+671 DKIEETLGS

-699 VKSGKILRNSHIRL
+699 VKSGKILRNSQIRL

-758 IIESYEIQHIAR
+758 IIESYEIKHIAR
-770 TLK
+770 TLD

>member
-1 MIRINKLAKDLGFTN
+1 MVRINKLAKDLGCKN
-16 SVLIEKCQEC
+16 SFLIEKCQEY
-26 GFVHITHHANALT
+26 GFAHIKHHANALT
-39 DEQVDLLRSKL
+39 VEQAGLLRSKL
-50 IGGAGQSVSVK
+50 MEESGQSVSVK
-61 ERPAAPKV
+61 EKPETSKAVKTGDKVSV
-69 EKISA
+69 EKKGAGTIKGA
-74 EKKDA
+74 TKDA
-79 GSVEVVPKV
+79 EG
-88 EKISAEKKDAG
+88 
-99 SVEVV
+99 
-104 PKVEKVST
+104 
-112 EKKDA
+112 
-117 GSVKVVSKEA
+117 
-127 EAAAVRRRIPLWKQ
+127 AVRRRIPLWKQ
-141 KAREDLIKGRWKEI
+141 KARKDLIKGRWKEV
-155 TKVTQQKRPRRFEK
+155 TKVSQQKRPRRFEK
-169 RTKEAPKEQKA
+169 RTKEVAKEVVE
-180 VQPKEKESKV
+180 VQPKEKENKITI
-190 AVELPATVK
+190 ELPATIK
-199 DVSAAFGVKSGDI
+199 DVSAALGVKAGDI
-212 ISKMLIDHN
+212 ISKLLIGHN

-233 LIEMLGIEYGVEV
+233 LIEMLGIEYGVEI

-265 REEDL
+265 QEGDL
-270 QTRAPIVTFLGH
+270 KVRAPIVTFLGH

-315 IETNGKSVVFLDTPG
+315 VETNGKSVVFLDTPG
-330 HAAFTAMR
+330 HEAFTAMR

-385 PEANVLKVKQQLA
+385 PEANILKVKQQLA

-413 IETSVVTKQ
+413 IETSVVTKK
-422 GLDALL
+422 GLDTLL
-428 GGLLLEAEI
+428 DGLLLEAEV
-437 LELKAVFNKPARGI
+437 LELRAVSKKPARGI

-465 SLLVR
+465 NLLVR

-525 SIKDIQKAREIASK
+525 NIKDIQKAREIASK

-545 EVALSNRQ
+545 EVALSGRQ

-559 LYMKIEEGRVK
+559 LYKKIEEGQVK
-570 EIKIIIK
+570 EIKVILK

-586 LKKSLEEISTKE
+586 LKKSLEEISTTE
-598 VRTRILH
+598 VRTRVLH

-610 ITETDVLLADAS
+610 ITETDILLADAS

-628 FHVVPEDKAKVLA
+628 FHVVPEDKAKTLA
-641 ESCGVDIR
+641 ESCGVDVR

-666 GLLEP
+666 GMLEP
-671 DKVEQILGS
+671 DKIEQTLGS
-680 VEVRKLFKVSK
+680 VEVRKVFKVSK
-691 IGNIAGCY
+691 VGSIAGCY
-699 VKSGKILRNSHIRL
+699 VKSGKVLRNSLIRL

-740 GFECGL
+740 GFECGI
-746 RIAGFDDIKVDD
+746 RIAGFDDIKVEDV
-758 IIESYEIQHIAR
+758 IESYEIQHIAR
-770 TLK
+770 TLN

>member
-1 MIRINKLAKDLGFTN
+1 MVRINKLAKDLGFKN
-16 SVLIEKCQEC
+16 SFLIEKCQEY
-26 GFVHITHHANALT
+26 GFVDIKHHANALT
-39 DEQVDLLRSKL
+39 DEQVSLLRSKL
-50 IGGAGQSVSVK
+50 VGGAGQSVSVK
-61 ERPAAPKV
+61 EKPDTPDAKKV
-69 EKISA
+69 SA
-74 EKKDA
+74 EKGDTDATKAVPKDA
-79 GSVEVVPKV
+79 DATKPVS
-88 EKISAEKKDAG
+88 KDA
-99 SVEVV
+99 
-104 PKVEKVST
+104 
-112 EKKDA
+112 DA
-117 GSVKVVSKEA
+117 T
-127 EAAAVRRRIPLWKQ
+127 AVRRRIPLWKQ
-141 KAREDLIKGRWKEI
+141 KAREDLIKGRWKEV
-155 TKVTQQKRPRRFEK
+155 TKVSQQKRPRRFEK
-169 RTKEAPKEQKA
+169 RTKEAPKETVA

-190 AVELPATVK
+190 TVELPATIK
-199 DVSAAFGVKSGDI
+199 DVSAALGVKAGDI
-212 ISKMLIDHN
+212 ISKLLIGHN
-221 ICATINQGLDGE
+221 IFATINQGLDGE
-233 LIEMLGIEYGVEV
+233 LIEMLGIEYGVEI

-258 SLEESVD
+258 SLEEAID
-265 REEDL
+265 QEEDL
-270 QTRAPIVTFLGH
+270 MARAPIVTFLGH

-297 DIVSFEAGGIT
+297 DIVSFESGGIT

-315 IETNGKSVVFLDTPG
+315 VETNGKSVVFLDTPG
-330 HAAFTAMR
+330 HEAFTSMR

-365 INHARAANVPIVVA
+365 INHARAADVPIVVA
-379 LNKVDK
+379 INKVDK
-385 PEANVLKVKQQLA
+385 AEANVQKVKQQLA
-398 SLDLNPEDWGGKVQM
+398 SLELNPEEWGGKVQM
-413 IETSVVTKQ
+413 IETSVVTKM
-422 GLDALL
+422 GLDTLL
-428 GGLLLEAEI
+428 DGLLLEAEI
-437 LELKAVFNKPARGI
+437 LELKAAPKKPARGI

-465 SLLVR
+465 NLLVR

-515 TCPEAGDKFF
+515 VCPEAGDKFYG
-525 SIKDIQKAREIASK
+525 IKDIQKAREIASK

-545 EVALSNRQ
+545 EVALSGRQ

-559 LYMKIEEGRVK
+559 LYKKIEEGQVK
-570 EIKIIIK
+570 EIKVILK

-586 LKKSLEEISTKE
+586 LKKSLVEISTKE

-610 ITETDVLLADAS
+610 ITETDILLADAS

-628 FHVVPEDKAKVLA
+628 FHVVPEDKAKILA

-671 DKVEQILGS
+671 DKVEQALGS
-680 VEVRKLFKVSK
+680 VEVRKIFKVSK

-699 VKSGKILRNSHIRL
+699 VKSGKILRNSLVRL

-728 RVVKDDAKEVRA
+728 RVVKDDAKEVKA
-740 GFECGL
+740 GFECGI
-746 RIAGFDDIKVDD
+746 RIAGFDDIKAGD

-770 TLK
+770 TLE

>member
-1 MIRINKLAKDLGFTN
+1 MVRINKLAKDLGFKN
-16 SVLIEKCQEC
+16 SFLIEKCQEY
-26 GFVHITHHANALT
+26 GFVDIKHHANALT
-39 DEQVDLLRSKL
+39 DEQVSLLRSKL
-50 IGGAGQSVSVK
+50 VDGAEQNVSVK
-61 ERPAAPKV
+61 EKPDTPKA
-69 EKISA
+69 K
-74 EKKDA
+74 
-79 GSVEVVPKV
+79 
-88 EKISAEKKDAG
+88 
-99 SVEVV
+99 
-104 PKVEKVST
+104 KVST
-112 EKKDA
+112 EKKDVDA
-117 GSVKVVSKEA
+117 DKTASKDVPKDA
-127 EAAAVRRRIPLWKQ
+127 EATPVRRRIPLWKQ
-141 KAREDLIKGRWKEI
+141 KAREDLIKGRWKEV
-155 TKVTQQKRPRRFEK
+155 TKVSQQKRPRRFEK
-169 RTKEAPKEQKA
+169 RTKEAPKEQA
-180 VQPKEKESKV
+180 VVAPKEKESKV
-190 AVELPATVK
+190 TVELPATIK
-199 DVSAAFGVKSGDI
+199 DVSAALGVKAGDI
-212 ISKMLIDHN
+212 ISKLLIGHN
-221 ICATINQGLDGE
+221 IFATINQGLDGE
-233 LIEMLGIEYGVEV
+233 LIEMLGIEYNVEI

-258 SLEESVD
+258 SLEEEVD

-270 QTRAPIVTFLGH
+270 DARAPIVTFLGH

-315 IETNGKSVVFLDTPG
+315 VETNGKSVVFLDTPG
-330 HAAFTAMR
+330 HEAFTAMR

-379 LNKVDK
+379 INKVDK
-385 PEANVLKVKQQLA
+385 PEANVQKVKQQLA
-398 SLDLNPEDWGGKVQM
+398 SLELNPEEWGGKVQM
-413 IETSVVTKQ
+413 VETSVVTKM
-422 GLDALL
+422 GLDTLL
-428 GGLLLEAEI
+428 DGLLLEAEI
-437 LELKAVFNKPARGI
+437 LELKAVPKKPARGI

-465 SLLVR
+465 NLLVR

-483 QTYGRVRAIYNDHG
+483 QTYGRVRALYNDHG
-497 KEIKE
+497 KEIKV

-515 TCPEAGDKFF
+515 TCPEAGDKFYGV
-525 SIKDIQKAREIASK
+525 KDIQKAREIASK

-545 EVALSNRQ
+545 EVALSGRQ

-559 LYMKIEEGRVK
+559 LYKKIEEGQVK
-570 EIKIIIK
+570 EIKVILK

-586 LKKSLEEISTKE
+586 LKKSLEEISTNE
-598 VRTRILH
+598 VRTRVLH

-610 ITETDVLLADAS
+610 ITETDILLADAS

-641 ESCGVDIR
+641 EACGVDVR

-671 DKVEQILGS
+671 DKIEQVLGS
-680 VEVRKLFKVSK
+680 VEVRKVFKVSK

-699 VKSGKILRNSHIRL
+699 VKSGKILRNSMVRL

-728 RVVKDDAKEVRA
+728 RVVKDDAKEVKA
-740 GFECGL
+740 GFECGI
-746 RIAGFDDIKVDD
+746 RIAGFDDIKPDD

-770 TLK
+770 TL

>member
-39 DEQVDLLRSKL
+39 DEQVGLLRSKL

-79 GSVEVVPKV
+79 GSVEVVP
-88 EKISAEKKDAG
+88 E
-99 SVEVV
+99 
-104 PKVEKVST
+104 VEKVST

-141 KAREDLIKGRWKEI
+141 KAREDLIKGRWKDI

-190 AVELPATVK
+190 TVELPATVK

-246 ELKQAKE
+246 ELRQAKE

-451 VLEAHVHEGRGVIA
+451 VLEAHVHEGRGIIA

-770 TLK
+770 KLE

>member
-1 MIRINKLAKDLGFTN
+1 
-16 SVLIEKCQEC
+16 
-26 GFVHITHHANALT
+26 
-39 DEQVDLLRSKL
+39 
-50 IGGAGQSVSVK
+50 
-61 ERPAAPKV
+61 
-69 EKISA
+69 
-74 EKKDA
+74 
-79 GSVEVVPKV
+79 
-88 EKISAEKKDAG
+88 
-99 SVEVV
+99 
-104 PKVEKVST
+104 
-112 EKKDA
+112 
-117 GSVKVVSKEA
+117 
-127 EAAAVRRRIPLWKQ
+127 
-141 KAREDLIKGRWKEI
+141 
-155 TKVTQQKRPRRFEK
+155 
-169 RTKEAPKEQKA
+169 
-180 VQPKEKESKV
+180 
-190 AVELPATVK
+190 
-199 DVSAAFGVKSGDI
+199 VSAALGVKAGDI
-212 ISKMLIDHN
+212 ISKLLIGHN
-221 ICATINQGLDGE
+221 IFATINQGLDGE
-233 LIEMLGIEYGVEV
+233 LIEMLGIEYGVEI

-258 SLEESVD
+258 SLEEVD
-265 REEDL
+265 DQEEDL
-270 QTRAPIVTFLGH
+270 KARAPIVTFLGH

-297 DIVSFEAGGIT
+297 NVVSFESGGIT

-315 IETNGKSVVFLDTPG
+315 VDTNGKSVVFLDTPG
-330 HAAFTAMR
+330 HEAFTAMR

-365 INHARAANVPIVVA
+365 INHARAAEVPIVVA
-379 LNKVDK
+379 INKVDK
-385 PEANVLKVKQQLA
+385 PEANVQKVKQQLA
-398 SLDLNPEDWGGKVQM
+398 SLELNPEEWGGKVQM
-413 IETSVVTKQ
+413 IETSVVAKT

-428 GGLLLEAEI
+428 DGLLLEAEV
-437 LELKAVFNKPARGI
+437 LELKAVSKKPAKGI

-465 SLLVR
+465 NLLVR

-497 KEIKE
+497 EGIKE

-515 TCPEAGDKFF
+515 TCPEAGDKFY
-525 SIKDIQKAREIASK
+525 SVKDIQKAREIASK

-545 EVALSNRQ
+545 EVALSDRQ

-559 LYMKIEEGRVK
+559 LYTKIEDGQVK
-570 EIKIIIK
+570 EIKVILK

-586 LKKSLEEISTKE
+586 LKKSLVEISTKE

-610 ITETDVLLADAS
+610 ITETDILLADAS
-622 DAVVIG
+622 DAIVIG
-628 FHVVPEDKAKVLA
+628 FHVVPEDKARVLA

-671 DKVEQILGS
+671 DKVEQTLGS

-699 VKSGKILRNSHIRL
+699 VKSGKILRNSNIRL

-728 RVVKDDAKEVRA
+728 RVVKDDAKEVKA
-740 GFECGL
+740 GFECGI

-758 IIESYEIQHIAR
+758 IIEAYEIQHIAR
-770 TLK
+770 KLE

>member
-16 SVLIEKCQEC
+16 SVLIEKCQEY
-26 GFVHITHHANALT
+26 GFDHITHHANALT
-39 DEQVDLLRSKL
+39 DEQVGLLRSKL
-50 IGGAGQSVSVK
+50 IDGAEQSVSVK
-61 ERPAAPKV
+61 EKPATPK
-69 EKISA
+69 A
-74 EKKDA
+74 
-79 GSVEVVPKV
+79 
-88 EKISAEKKDAG
+88 
-99 SVEVV
+99 
-104 PKVEKVST
+104 EKVST

-127 EAAAVRRRIPLWKQ
+127 DAATVRRRIPLWKQ
-141 KAREDLIKGRWKEI
+141 KAREDLIKGRWKEV
-155 TKVTQQKRPRRFEK
+155 TKVSQQKRPRRFEK
-169 RTKEAPKEQKA
+169 RTKEVTKEKQA
-180 VQPKEKESKV
+180 VPQKEKESKV
-190 AVELPATVK
+190 TVELPATVK
-199 DVSAAFGVKSGDI
+199 DVSAALGVKSGDI
-212 ISKMLIDHN
+212 ISKMLIGHN

-233 LIEMLGIEYGVEV
+233 LIEMLGIEYGVEI

-258 SLEESVD
+258 SLEESAD
-265 REEDL
+265 QEEDL
-270 QTRAPIVTFLGH
+270 KTRAPIVTFLGH
-282 VDHGKTSLLDSIRKT
+282 VDHGKTSLLDSIRKS
-297 DIVSFEAGGIT
+297 DVVSFEAGGIT

-315 IETNGKSVVFLDTPG
+315 VETNGKSVVFLDTPG
-330 HAAFTAMR
+330 HEAFTAMR

-385 PEANVLKVKQQLA
+385 PEANILKVKQQLA

-413 IETSVVTKQ
+413 IETSVVTKK
-422 GLDALL
+422 GLDTLL
-428 GGLLLEAEI
+428 DGLLLEAEI
-437 LELKAVFNKPARGI
+437 LELKAVSKKPARGI

-465 SLLVR
+465 NLLVR

-483 QTYGRVRAIYNDHG
+483 QTFGRLRAIYNDHG

-515 TCPEAGDKFF
+515 TCPEAGDKFY

-545 EVALSNRQ
+545 EVALSGRQ

-559 LYMKIEEGRVK
+559 LYKKIEEGQVK
-570 EIKIIIK
+570 EIKVILK

-610 ITETDVLLADAS
+610 ITETDILLADAS

-628 FHVVPEDKAKVLA
+628 FHVVPEDKAKILA

-666 GLLEP
+666 GMLEP
-671 DKVEQILGS
+671 DKIEETLGS

-699 VKSGKILRNSHIRL
+699 VKSGKILRNSLIRL

-728 RVVKDDAKEVRA
+728 RVVKDDAKEVKA

-746 RIAGFDDIKVDD
+746 RIAGFDDIKVGD